1 MAENGRPGLPRYLE
15 REFWRQVGQGLSTAD
30 AAAVAGVSE
39 KSGSRWF
46 RKGGGMPTID
56 LAEPSGRYL
65 SFAERE
71 DIAMWNASGV
81 SVREMARQLVRAPST
96 ISREL
101 RRNSPA
107 QGPCRYRASK
117 AQVRADHRARRP
129 KIGKLITHPPL
140 RGYVTAQLSGPCRW
154 SPEQIS
160 ARLVVDFPDDQRMRI
175 SHESIYQALYVQGR
189 GELRR
194 ELTRCL
200 RTGRAMRKPARR
212 VDARISRRIPDMV
225 MISERPAEVEDR
237 AVPGHWEGDL
247 IIGSAACSQIGT
259 LVERATRFTMLCHLP
274 YGRTAAEVNAAIVT
288 TMSTLPTEL
297 RRTLTWDQGRE
308 LTDHAQ
314 LAIDADLDVF
324 FCDPHSPWQRGTN
337 ENTNGLLRQYF
348 PKGSDLSA
356 HSADD
361 LAAVAAALNGRPR
374 KTLGWKTPAE
384 AVAELLSVNK

>member
-1 MAENGRPGLPRYLE
+1 MAETGRPGLPRCLE

-30 AAAVAGVSE
+30 AAAAAGVSE
-39 KSGSRWF
+39 KSGRRWF
-46 RKGGGMPTID
+46 RKAGGVPTLD

-81 SVREMARQLVRAPST
+81 SMRDMARQLGRSPST

-107 QGPCRYRASK
+107 HGPRHYRASK
-117 AQVRADHRARRP
+117 AQVRADDRARRS
-129 KIGKLITHPPL
+129 KIGKLLAHPRL
-140 RGYVTAQLSGPCRW
+140 REYVSAQLSGPCRW

-160 ARLVVDFPDDQRMRI
+160 GRLVVDFPKDEQMRI

-189 GELRR
+189 GDLRR

-225 MISERPAEVEDR
+225 MISERPAEAQDR

-247 IIGSAACSQIGT
+247 IIGKAASSQIGT

-274 YGRTAAEVNAAIVT
+274 NGRTATEVNAAIVT
-288 TMSTLPTEL
+288 TMSTLPEAL

-314 LAIDADLDVF
+314 LTIDADLDVF

-348 PKGSDLSA
+348 PKGSDLSM
-356 HSADD
+356 HSPED
-361 LAAVAAALNGRPR
+361 LAAVADSLNGRPR
-374 KTLGWKTPAE
+374 KTLGWKTPTE
-384 AVAELLSVNK
+384 AVAELLSVNG